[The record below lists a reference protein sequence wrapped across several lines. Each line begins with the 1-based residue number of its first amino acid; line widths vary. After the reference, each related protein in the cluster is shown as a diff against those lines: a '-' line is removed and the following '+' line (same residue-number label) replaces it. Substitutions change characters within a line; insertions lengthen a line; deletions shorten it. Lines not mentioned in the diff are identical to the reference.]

1 MKIEDDDRKEIPQN
15 KIANYFLKK
24 YFYQGITKIFPK
36 KIFLREARPLS

>member
-24 YFYQGITKIFPK
+24 HFYQGITKKFPK
-36 KIFLREARPLS
+36 FFS